1 MTESSSTPQ
10 NNTDANNLPHPF
22 MRWLGGRS
30 KTSLALSAGVC
41 FAIFWFLGYITDL
54 PVDRGFNASLL
65 AQPSPLF
72 ALFITAI
79 GLLAC
84 TLLMSVIQ
92 FHGEAEDPLM
102 AIGIGLIAL
111 SCRGGTMT
119 DLLQMSSS
127 LNVFWWLILELIL
140 LYAMLA
146 GCGLLLQRIRNQR
159 EKAALISEPSEW
171 SERLLCTLVT
181 ALVMGVCLYLI
192 AQTDEKKQV
201 FAAVGISAFAGA
213 AAAYAFF
220 DIHNAACYAGG
231 PLAVGIFGYLTGC
244 FIPGPWQTGRIGQP
258 LAYALPL
265 DYAGLGIAGS
275 LLGYWSAMLWK
286 EEGQG

>member
-1 MTESSSTPQ
+1 
-10 NNTDANNLPHPF
+10 

-30 KTSLALSAGVC
+30 KTSLALSSAVC
-41 FAIFWFLGYITDL
+41 FVIFWFLGCIADL
-54 PVDRGFNASLL
+54 PVDRGYNASLL
-65 AQPSPLF
+65 AQPSPLS

-84 TLLMSVIQ
+84 TLIMSVIQ

-102 AIGIGLIAL
+102 AVGIGLIAL
-111 SCRGGTMT
+111 SCRGGAMT
-119 DLLQMSSS
+119 DLLQMSST
-127 LNVFWWLILELIL
+127 LNVYWLLILELIL
-140 LYAMLA
+140 LYAMIL
-146 GCGLLLQRIRNQR
+146 GCRFLLQRIRSR
-159 EKAALISEPSEW
+159 RSAATLMHDPSDFRD
-171 SERLLCTLVT
+171 RLLCTLVT
-181 ALVMGVCLYLI
+181 AIVMGFCMYLI
-192 AQTDEKKQV
+192 AQTDSKKQV

-220 DIHNAACYAGG
+220 DVHTAAAYAAG
-231 PLAVGIFGYLTGC
+231 PLVVGIFGYLTGY
-244 FIPGPWQTGRIGQP
+244 FIPGSWWTGRIAQP
-258 LAYALPL
+258 LAYPLPL